1 MTIINLMQA
10 YELDKLSKLDLSDE
24 EILRALRA
32 GDISALQEQVP
43 NYEFSET
50 MALYKEGEQQFLD
63 ALHGHYRIK
72 YVTLPGI
79 QRLLHLRFQ
88 LEEGKD
94 YQLLE
99 TGIQH
104 LTCDEETVTKL
115 QQMLST
121 NWSLTKQADGAY
133 SVFVK

>member
-10 YELDKLSKLDLSDE
+10 YELDKLSKLNLSDE
-24 EILRALRA
+24 EILRALRS
-32 GDISALQEQVP
+32 GDVSAWQEQVS

-50 MALYKEGEQQFLD
+50 MALYQEGERQFLN
-63 ALHGHYRIK
+63 AYHGHYRIK

-79 QRLLHLRFQ
+79 QRLLQLRFQ

-104 LTCDEETVTKL
+104 LTCDEETVTRL

-121 NWSLTKQADGAY
+121 NWSLTKQEDGNY

>member
-1 MTIINLMQA
+1 
-10 YELDKLSKLDLSDE
+10 
-24 EILRALRA
+24 
-32 GDISALQEQVP
+32 
-43 NYEFSET
+43 
-50 MALYKEGEQQFLD
+50 MALFQDGEQEFLD

-79 QRLLHLRFQ
+79 QRLLHLRFN
-88 LEEGKD
+88 LEEGID

-104 LTCDEETVTKL
+104 LMCDEETVTKL

-121 NWSLTKQADGAY
+121 NWSLTKQADQKY

>member
-10 YELDKLSKLDLSDE
+10 YELDKLSKLDLTDE

-32 GDISALQEQVP
+32 GDVSAWQEQVP

-121 NWSLTKQADGAY
+121 NWSLTKQSDGAF